1 MGKIFDIITDFLNF
15 RKQRLVLNGQY
26 FLWTIIKARVHQG
39 SILEPLLFLID
50 ISDLSNDLTTHV
62 KLFADVASLLSIL
75 HDMNTYTINL
85 KYNLKS
91 KTVQFSGKETLTA
104 IPINR
109 LRK

>member
-50 ISDLSNDLTTHV
+50 ISDFSNDLTTHV

-85 KYNLKS
+85 KYNLNKI
-91 KTVQFSGKETLTA
+91 KNCA
-104 IPINR
+104 IQRKRNFNR
-109 LRK
+109 DPNKQA